1 MVKTNTKELQKQL
14 KEKKEEVAVLYR
26 ISDIIST
33 VANLDE
39 LLGKILEVASE
50 ITKSDAC
57 HLFLFDEAKEHL
69 VLRAAKPLHPKTLGL
84 VRLNIGEGIAGIAAK
99 QKKILA
105 INKEAM
111 KDPRYKFFQGL
122 PEDKFQAILSVPIIA
137 KNEVIGVVNIRHR
150 SAHRYSDREKNLVAV
165 IGTQVGSAIEK
176 TRLYEESRKKSRR
189 LDTMSRISTTIA
201 SGRYLNEILQL
212 VVTMTAEMMNSKICS
227 IMLLD
232 DKKQELEIK
241 ATQSLSPDY
250 IKKPNVKVG
259 ESVSGQAVK
268 EKKPVTV
275 LNVTR
280 EPAYKYPDIARKEG
294 IVSMLSVPMMIKD
307 KVVGVIN
314 SYTSHEHS
322 FSEEEVKI
330 LQSVANQAAIAIENT
345 KLFDK
350 TMEMEEALETR
361 KVVEKAKGILMQKYT
376 MNEAEAFKI
385 IQQQSMNTRKSMKQI
400 AEAIL
405 LTAEMNK

>member
-1 MVKTNTKELQKQL
+1 
-14 KEKKEEVAVLYR
+14 
-26 ISDIIST
+26 
-33 VANLDE
+33 
-39 LLGKILEVASE
+39 
-50 ITKSDAC
+50 
-57 HLFLFDEAKEHL
+57 
-69 VLRAAKPLHPKTLGL
+69 
-84 VRLNIGEGIAGIAAK
+84 
-99 QKKILA
+99 
-105 INKEAM
+105 
-111 KDPRYKFFQGL
+111 
-122 PEDKFQAILSVPIIA
+122 
-137 KNEVIGVVNIRHR
+137 
-150 SAHRYSDREKNLVAV
+150 
-165 IGTQVGSAIEK
+165 
-176 TRLYEESRKKSRR
+176 
-189 LDTMSRISTTIA
+189 
-201 SGRYLNEILQL
+201 
-212 VVTMTAEMMNSKICS
+212 MMNSKICS

-232 DKKQELEIK
+232 DNKQELEIK
-241 ATQSLSPDY
+241 ATQSLSPEY
-250 IKKPNVKVG
+250 VKKPSLKVG

-275 LNVTR
+275 LNVTT
-280 EPAYKYPDIARKEG
+280 EAAYKYPEIARKEG

-361 KVVEKAKGILMQKYT
+361 KLVEKAKGVLMQKYT

-405 LTAEMNK
+405 LTAELNK

>member
-1 MVKTNTKELQKQL
+1 MTKTTIKELQKQL
-14 KEKKEEVAVLYR
+14 KEKKEEAAVLYR
-26 ISDIIST
+26 ISEVISSIT
-33 VANLDE
+33 NLDE
-39 LLGKILEVASE
+39 LLGKILEVAAA

-69 VLRAAKPLHPKTLGL
+69 VLRAAKPLHPKTVGL
-84 VRLNIGEGIAGIAAK
+84 VRLNIGEGIAGTAAK
-99 QKKILA
+99 QKKIVA
-105 INKEAM
+105 INKDAM
-111 KDPRYKFFQGL
+111 KDQRYKFFQGL
-122 PEDKFQAILSVPIIA
+122 PEDKFQAILAVPIIA

-150 SAHRYSDREKNLVAV
+150 QAHRYSDRDKKLMEV

-176 TRLYEESRKKSRR
+176 ARLDIESSKKSRR
-189 LDTMSRISTTIA
+189 LDTISRISTTIV
-201 SGRYLNEILQL
+201 SGRYLQEILQL

-232 DKKQELEIK
+232 DQKQELEIK

-250 IKKPNVKVG
+250 IKKPNLKVG

-268 EKKPVTV
+268 EKKPVMV

-280 EPAYKYPDIARKEG
+280 EPAYKYPEVARKEG
-294 IVSMLSVPMMIKD
+294 IISMLSVPMMIKD
-307 KVVGVIN
+307 KVIGVIN
-314 SYTSHEHS
+314 SYTAHEHS
-322 FSEEEVKI
+322 FSEEEIKV
-330 LQSVANQAAIAIENT
+330 LQSVANQAAISIENT

-350 TMEMEEALETR
+350 AAEMEEALETR
-361 KVVEKAKGILMQKYT
+361 KVVEKAKGVLMQKYT